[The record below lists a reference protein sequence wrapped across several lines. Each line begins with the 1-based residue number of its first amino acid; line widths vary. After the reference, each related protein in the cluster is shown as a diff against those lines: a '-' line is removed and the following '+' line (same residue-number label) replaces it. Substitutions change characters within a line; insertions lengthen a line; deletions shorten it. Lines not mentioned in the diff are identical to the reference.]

1 MSLSAFE
8 TTARQQ
14 QGSTTEQCDCAGYA
28 EIGAGRGRL
37 DFSVVGDVDRAPLMA
52 ALGLEV
58 RVQLA
63 RRVGRRRAYMHR
75 SKL

>member
-1 MSLSAFE
+1 MPH
-8 TTARQQ
+8 
-14 QGSTTEQCDCAGYA
+14 A

-37 DFSVVGDVDRAPLMA
+37 DFSVVGDVDGAPLMA

-63 RRVGRRRAYMHR
+63 RCVGRRRAYMHPKQSCEKKKGSR
-75 SKL
+75 IGNR